1 MDFLTTY
8 LYFFPEFPED
18 KTEYI
23 PAVFTLLIF
32 MLGAVVATILIKKA
46 AAKEEKKWD
55 EKYNTKDN

>member
-1 MDFLTTY
+1 MDLWTSY
-8 LYFFPEFPED
+8 LYFFPEFPDD

-32 MLGAVVATILIKKA
+32 MIGAVVATILIKKY

-55 EKYNTKDN
+55 EQYNKKEN